1 MDWDLHQQ
9 KLWKNKKTGVVAFLV
24 VIQGPKVRTMACI
37 ETRECQNV
45 SDIFGAGGT
54 NGQETDDNDDQD
66 DGDGPRH
73 SPRLQKKR
81 RTQ

>member
-45 SDIFGAGGT
+45 PPHIFEADWERYYPG
-54 NGQETDDNDDQD
+54 EEE
-66 DGDGPRH
+66 
-73 SPRLQKKR
+73 
-81 RTQ
+81 